1 MKVQQ
6 IDFTPLEVAETLEDI
21 AAVSDLK
28 AVDGARS
35 GLVNLSKNDA
45 SSLRVIASMLRKI
58 SAGEYTPV
66 VHAQW
71 EEVNPGHDILFE
83 CSNCGR
89 IISTSWGSCED
100 EDTKG
105 NNGCDP
111 TEEWLCCPTCGAP
124 MDEKGDSHDLSEM
137 RQQTDEGN

>member
-1 MKVQQ
+1 MSNEM
-6 IDFTPLEVAETLEDI
+6 TPLEAAETLEDI

-58 SAGEYTPV
+58 SAGEYKRV
-66 VHAQW
+66 VHAHW
-71 EEVNPGHDILFE
+71 KEVEPGHDILFE

-89 IISTSWGSCED
+89 IISTSWGCCED
-100 EDTKG
+100 EDTHG
-105 NNGCDP
+105 SNGCDP
-111 TEEWLCCPTCGAP
+111 TEEWLTCPTCGAR
-124 MDEKGDSHDLSEM
+124 MDKEAISDDA
-137 RQQTDEGN
+137 